1 MNWLQTEFLLFKR
14 RLFALFQSIKKI
26 MLNALKRYGY
36 CISRAYQNL
45 SWMFQFRFKPYI
57 IYGYIQK
64 NRSPKFFLSI
74 SEFFWNL
81 DSFVKTLVAL
91 VWVFDHVVIVDT
103 ASSDSVALISGRVP
117 INLKFSSTGN
127 SITVALYKLWSS
139 KNNMLIMGRNHFN
152 LVYQL
157 LLPDVN
163 RD

>member
-1 MNWLQTEFLLFKR
+1 MFLKDMVTVF
-14 RLFALFQSIKKI
+14 
-26 MLNALKRYGY
+26 
-36 CISRAYQNL
+36 RANPNL
-45 SWMFQFRFKPYI
+45 SWMFHFRFKT
-57 IYGYIQK
+57 YIQK
-64 NRSPKFFLSI
+64 NRSTKFFI
-74 SEFFWNL
+74 NIGIFFWNL

-91 VWVFDHVVIVDT
+91 VWVFDLVVIVDT
-103 ASSDSVALISGRVP
+103 ASSDGVALISGRVP

-127 SITVALYKLWSS
+127 SITVALYKLCSS